1 MTDKQ
6 YSDFQRIIGRLEGLA
21 EGLDLDNEPLM
32 EFLTGTTDALIELVN
47 ELRHPRAELKLKAGG
62 NYDVKVDDDRP
73 HSYL

>member
-6 YSDFQRIIGRLEGLA
+6 YGDFQRIIGRLEGLA
-21 EGLDLDNEPLM
+21 EGLDLDNEPLT

-47 ELRHPRAELKLKAGG
+47 ELRHPRTELKLKAGG

>member
-6 YSDFQRIIGRLEGLA
+6 YGDFQRIIGRLEGLA
-21 EGLDLDNEPLM
+21 EGLDLDNEPLK

-47 ELRHPRAELKLKAGG
+47 ELRHPRMELKLKTGG